1 MSQEAQPRRRYD
13 RSRRQAQAEATQ
25 REIVRVAHDQF
36 VANGYGATTV
46 VAIAAA
52 AGVSVPTVYAGFPTK
67 ADLLRRAIEVAF
79 AGDDASVAVADRPTA
94 QWVADAD
101 DPVELVGRYAEM
113 CGELASRA
121 GRIYGVLAAA
131 ADADP
136 TLAELLDTFEG
147 QRLKAARQIAMAVRD
162 RGGLPAG
169 TSLEQARDVIWIAN
183 SPELFTLAVKRRWS
197 LERYV
202 VFVRRTLL
210 QIVEVA
216 VER

>member
-1 MSQEAQPRRRYD
+1 M
-13 RSRRQAQAEATQ
+13 
-25 REIVRVAHDQF
+25 
-36 VANGYGATTV
+36 
-46 VAIAAA
+46 
-52 AGVSVPTVYAGFPTK
+52 
-67 ADLLRRAIEVAF
+67 
-79 AGDDASVAVADRPTA
+79 
-94 QWVADAD
+94 
-101 DPVELVGRYAEM
+101 LV
-113 CGELASRA
+113 
-121 GRIYGVLAAA
+121 AA

-136 TLAELLDTFEG
+136 TLAELLDTLEG

-183 SPELFTLAVKRRWS
+183 SPELFTLAAKRRWS

-210 QIVEVA
+210 QIVEVE